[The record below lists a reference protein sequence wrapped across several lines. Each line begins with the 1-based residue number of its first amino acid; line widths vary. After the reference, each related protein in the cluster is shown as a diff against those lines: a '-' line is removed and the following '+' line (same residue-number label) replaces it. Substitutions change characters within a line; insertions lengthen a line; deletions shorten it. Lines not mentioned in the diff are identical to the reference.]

1 MKVFVTGA
9 TGFQGGN
16 IAGALLND
24 GHRVT
29 TLKRD
34 LNTGQ
39 PAMEGIAVIQGGLD
53 SQDALSKAMSGAQ
66 AAVHSFPLIF
76 DIEIAKA
83 YTKKFIAAAKQEN
96 VDLIIFNTTFH
107 LAKEKTGFLAIDLK
121 VAMKE
126 LFDASGLNVIT
137 LAPDTYLDN
146 ISAPW
151 SIPVILEN
159 KIVPYPI
166 SADTKLPWISHFD
179 LGRYVAKAFTK
190 PELAGKT
197 LPIGGNMISGNE
209 IAMAISSEIGE
220 NLNFVPLAV
229 NDFEQQLTSGFGA
242 IAAKE
247 ISNLYRF
254 IEENHNEFV
263 DKDYAQTDKIL
274 DITPQPLNEW
284 VSSVN
289 WTLQTY

>member
-16 IAGALLND
+16 IAGTLLND
-24 GHRVT
+24 GHQVT

-39 PAMEGIAVIQGGLD
+39 PAMEGIAVIQGDLD

-66 AAVHSFPLIF
+66 AAVYSFPLIF

-166 SADTKLPWISHFD
+166 SADTKLPWISHSD
-179 LGRYVAKAFTK
+179 LGRYVAKAITK

-197 LPIGGNMISGNE
+197 LPIGGSLISGNE

-220 NLNFVPLAV
+220 NLNFVPVAV
-229 NDFEQQLTSGFGA
+229 NDFEQQLTPGFGP

-254 IEENHNEFV
+254 IEENHSEFV

-274 DITPQPLNEW
+274 DITPQALNEW
-284 VSSVN
+284 ASSVN
-289 WTLQTY
+289 WSL